1 MSGTRPSTYAEK
13 RSSGVAG
20 FGDRGAGGP
29 ASSRPRMSDGNGS
42 FRADGSKASEAP
54 KISSRYAETTHKRST
69 SGHPIPR
76 STSTSFEE
84 RRTEKVQVTT
94 RETFT
99 TRTRSPQRR
108 SATTDKG
115 RAADGPKQRAPE
127 PRPREARQ
135 ETPVPGAPSPS
146 GHREATMLI

>member
-1 MSGTRPSTYAEK
+1 MSGTRPPSTFAEK

-20 FGDRGAGGP
+20 FGDRG
-29 ASSRPRMSDGNGS
+29 SSRPRMSDGNGS
-42 FRADGSKASEAP
+42 FRADASKASEPP

-69 SGHPIPR
+69 SGHPNPR
-76 STSTSFEE
+76 STSSSFEE

-108 SATTDKG
+108 SATADKS
-115 RAADGPKQRAPE
+115 RAADGTKQRAPDS
-127 PRPREARQ
+127 RPREARQ
-135 ETPVPGAPSPS
+135 ETPVPGAPFTLTQSE
-146 GHREATMLI
+146 GHTMLMWMT